1 MIWLIDFD
9 FFVIN
14 ATFSNIQL
22 YHGDQFVCQ
31 TNMHLIM
38 WIENAFKFCGKLIH
52 FYKERISF
60 LFYCED
66 GKRGAVRLLS
76 LNAVCG
82 SQADL
87 SFTWCLQVS
96 VVPLTVRWF
105 LEDFPL
111 SFIFNTAGFVH
122 SACTSASV
130 VSGATR
136 LDSMYSC
143 SGQYSPL
150 QSLLMFGAEFV
161 PRSVVLS
168 PVCITL

>member
-1 MIWLIDFD
+1 MPLSTIF
-9 FFVIN
+9 
-14 ATFSNIQL
+14 QL
-22 YHGDQFVCQ
+22 YHCDQFVCQ

-38 WIENAFKFCGKLIH
+38 WIEKALNYVVNWFTFTKNG
-52 FYKERISF
+52 F
-60 LFYCED
+60 LFFFIVKMENV
-66 GKRGAVRLLS
+66 GLS
-76 LNAVCG
+76 VDFHWTYG

-105 LEDFPL
+105 LEDIPL

-136 LDSMYSC
+136 LDFENGHHNTALIQHYTISTTFHM
-143 SGQYSPL
+143 
-150 QSLLMFGAEFV
+150 
-161 PRSVVLS
+161 
-168 PVCITL
+168 